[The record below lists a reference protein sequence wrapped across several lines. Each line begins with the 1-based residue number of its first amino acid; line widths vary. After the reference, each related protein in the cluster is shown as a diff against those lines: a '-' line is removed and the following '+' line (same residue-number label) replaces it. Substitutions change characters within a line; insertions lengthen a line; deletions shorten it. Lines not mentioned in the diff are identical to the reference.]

1 MVFWRCFA
9 LGARRSALGARR
21 STLDAAARRM
31 PVSIVLR
38 HVSFVARTVP
48 SCPVV
53 TRMLPYSTTRRPCL
67 SSCPPPPQTM
77 LRSLSGRSHYV
88 HTGVSV
94 YTETGA
100 GIEAPALSFS
110 ETTHVHF
117 GELSDEEIDAYVEV
131 SRRAVPKLN
140 VCMGLVGPHP
150 TDSRMTPPLAERR
163 ADGQGGKLRYP
174 RPGRPVRGPNRRLLF
189 HRHGVPDEA
198 FFDGALQAAWVRPVR
213 VAQPRGRVARSV
225 CGPQVSVEG
234 PCGST
239 NVGTSTALRW

>member
-1 MVFWRCFA
+1 MLRA
-9 LGARRSALGARR
+9 RRSALDAQRSTLGARRSAL
-21 STLDAAARRM
+21 DAAAQCQCQ
-31 PVSIVLR
+31 S
-38 HVSFVARTVP
+38 SFVMYHSSLARSHHAPWSRVCYPT
-48 SCPVV
+48 
-53 TRMLPYSTTRRPCL
+53 LPPGGPAFLRA
-67 SSCPPPPQTM
+67 PPPQTM